1 MPLSRLS
8 IQWKI
13 TLLTGL
19 CLLCIVSLLVGLSL
33 LRMNHDAQMIKT
45 ANADMLKDAA
55 KARMQARSEQQAEII
70 QRFFTDVYHFGNQFS
85 RQVSQLR
92 EESAKHGADAASVRK
107 DLNLLVRDSLKSN
120 PNLLSLYVVF
130 EPDALDG
137 QDAQF
142 HGQSDAGSN
151 DKGRFGAYWAQKAS
165 GEMTGLAVNEDMIAD
180 STPMLDGSPFNTWQ
194 TCPLQSRKAC
204 VLNPYF
210 DSASGSPVLMTTV
223 TFPLMDQGKV
233 IAVIGIDI
241 SLSRLQQ
248 LSADGNRQLYDG
260 AGSVSIVSPA
270 GLLAGYSRDAAL
282 LGKPLEKAFPGQAA
296 ELLGVQTAGQPQVLE
311 KDGQLRV
318 VQPLLPIPE
327 ATKPWAVVLDV
338 PQDVL
343 LAPALQ
349 LQKQLDERNSSS
361 ALWQTLFGLI
371 AAVVGLL
378 LVWLTARGVTRPI
391 LGVAAMLRNIASGEG
406 DLTKRLDYAGK
417 DELGELAGWF
427 NRFLDKLQPII
438 RDVKSSV
445 HDARATADQSSEIA
459 SQTSAGMQQQFREV
473 D

>member
-19 CLLCIVSLLVGLSL
+19 CLLCIVCLLVGLSL
-33 LRMNHDAQMIKT
+33 YRMNHDAQLIKT
-45 ANADMLKDAA
+45 ANAEMLKDAA
-55 KARMQARSEQQAEII
+55 KAGMQARSEQQAEII

-92 EESAKHGADAASVRK
+92 EQSARHGGDASGVRK
-107 DLNLLVRDSLKSN
+107 DLNQLVHDSLRSN

-137 QDAQF
+137 QDALF
-142 HGQSDAGSN
+142 HDQPDAGSN
-151 DKGRFGAYWAQKAS
+151 EKGRFGAYWAQKTG
-165 GEMTGLAVNEDMIAD
+165 GEMTGLAVTEDMIAD
-180 STPMLDGSPFNTWQ
+180 TTPMLDGSPFNTWQ
-194 TCPLQSRKAC
+194 LCPLQTRKPC

-210 DSASGSPVLMTTV
+210 DSASGSKVLMTTV
-223 TFPLMDQGKV
+223 TFPLLDQGKV
-233 IAVIGIDI
+233 IAVIGVDI
-241 SLSRLQQ
+241 NLSRLQQ
-248 LSADGNRQLYDG
+248 LALDGDRELYDG

-270 GLLAGYSRDAAL
+270 GLLAGNSSNDQL
-282 LGKPLEKAFPGQAA
+282 LGQPLEKAFPGQAS
-296 ELLGVQTAGQPQVLE
+296 ELLAVQTAGRPQVLE

-318 VQPLLPIPE
+318 VEPLLPTPD
-327 ATKPWAVVLDV
+327 AGKPWAVILDV

-349 LQKQLDERNSSS
+349 LQKQLDERNSSG
-361 ALWQTLFGLI
+361 ALLQTIFGLI

-391 LGVAAMLRNIASGEG
+391 LNVAAMLRNIASGEG
-406 DLTKRLDYAGK
+406 DLTKRLDYTGK
-417 DELGELAGWF
+417 DELG
-427 NRFLDKLQPII
+427 
-438 RDVKSSV
+438 
-445 HDARATADQSSEIA
+445 
-459 SQTSAGMQQQFREV
+459 
-473 D
+473 